1 MHDIQT
7 ELSKRILI
15 LDGAMGTMLQ
25 RKGLQGNSESFNLTN
40 PETISEIHNE
50 YIEAGADIITAN
62 SFSANSISQS
72 EYNLSEKAGQMAEA
86 AARIARKAADE
97 APRKI
102 WVAGS
107 VGPTSKSLSLAQ
119 NINDP
124 IFRPYS
130 FDGMAEAFEVQIR
143 GLVKGLM
150 IESYIEDGNQP
161 VGGGCYGKSIT
172 DPCLG
177 WEKSERLIYEIADLL

>member
-40 PETISEIHNE
+40 PETIGEIHNE

-86 AARIARKAADE
+86 AARIARKAAGRTLPWS
-97 APRKI
+97 ALSACAR
-102 WVAGS
+102 S
-107 VGPTSKSLSLAQ
+107 CHSLRQKSLPEYPWLPEYVRAHTGQPLCSTRRSRSRTAA
-119 NINDP
+119 DP
-124 IFRPYS
+124 H
-130 FDGMAEAFEVQIR
+130 
-143 GLVKGLM
+143 L
-150 IESYIEDGNQP
+150 
-161 VGGGCYGKSIT
+161 
-172 DPCLG
+172 
-177 WEKSERLIYEIADLL
+177 RLSTL

>member
-1 MHDIQT
+1 MHDIRT

-40 PETISEIHNE
+40 PETIGEIHNE

-124 IFRPYS
+124 ISVHIHLTGWRRRSRFRS
-130 FDGMAEAFEVQIR
+130 
-143 GLVKGLM
+143 
-150 IESYIEDGNQP
+150 ED
-161 VGGGCYGKSIT
+161 
-172 DPCLG
+172 L
-177 WEKSERLIYEIADLL
+177 

>member
-40 PETISEIHNE
+40 PETIGEIHNE

-86 AARIARKAADE
+86 
-97 APRKI
+97 PR
-102 WVAGS
+102 G
-107 VGPTSKSLSLAQ
+107 
-119 NINDP
+119 
-124 IFRPYS
+124 
-130 FDGMAEAFEVQIR
+130 
-143 GLVKGLM
+143 
-150 IESYIEDGNQP
+150 
-161 VGGGCYGKSIT
+161 
-172 DPCLG
+172 
-177 WEKSERLIYEIADLL
+177 

>member
-1 MHDIQT
+1 MHDIRT

-40 PETISEIHNE
+40 PETIGEIHNE

-97 APRKI
+97 APRK
-102 WVAGS
+102 WPEASGRQASHCPLPRTSTTRFS
-107 VGPTSKSLSLAQ
+107 VHIHLTGWRRRSR
-119 NINDP
+119 
-124 IFRPYS
+124 FRS
-130 FDGMAEAFEVQIR
+130 
-143 GLVKGLM
+143 
-150 IESYIEDGNQP
+150 ED
-161 VGGGCYGKSIT
+161 
-172 DPCLG
+172 L
-177 WEKSERLIYEIADLL
+177 

>member
-1 MHDIQT
+1 MHDIKT

-40 PETISEIHNE
+40 PETIGEIHNE

-72 EYNLSEKAGQMAEA
+72 EYNLAEKAGQMAEA
-86 AARIARKAADE
+86 AARIARKAAGE
-97 APRKI
+97 APRKV

-107 VGPTSKSLSLAQ
+107 VGPTSK
-119 NINDP
+119 
-124 IFRPYS
+124 
-130 FDGMAEAFEVQIR
+130 
-143 GLVKGLM
+143 
-150 IESYIEDGNQP
+150 
-161 VGGGCYGKSIT
+161 
-172 DPCLG
+172 
-177 WEKSERLIYEIADLL
+177 

>member
-1 MHDIQT
+1 MHDIRT

-40 PETISEIHNE
+40 PETIGEIHNE

-86 AARIARKAADE
+86 AARIADRK
-97 APRKI
+97 
-102 WVAGS
+102 S
-107 VGPTSKSLSLAQ
+107 V
-119 NINDP
+119 
-124 IFRPYS
+124 
-130 FDGMAEAFEVQIR
+130 V
-143 GLVKGLM
+143 
-150 IESYIEDGNQP
+150 
-161 VGGGCYGKSIT
+161 
-172 DPCLG
+172 
-177 WEKSERLIYEIADLL
+177 

>member
-40 PETISEIHNE
+40 PETIGEIHNE

-97 APRKI
+97 SGNIRVRDRAARIDDAPKRM
-102 WVAGS
+102 AS
-107 VGPTSKSLSLAQ
+107 SLSA
-119 NINDP
+119 
-124 IFRPYS
+124 
-130 FDGMAEAFEVQIR
+130 
-143 GLVKGLM
+143 
-150 IESYIEDGNQP
+150 
-161 VGGGCYGKSIT
+161 YGVCRT
-172 DPCLG
+172 
-177 WEKSERLIYEIADLL
+177 